1 MAFQKKSCF
10 GLTLFLGCVL
20 VMTGCVTPAGRDA
33 GGKSARYEDPA
44 ASEMISGVGIESRDV
59 IKMTNQMMRDILADP
74 TFRRPKKPPRVV
86 IDAAYFKNEG
96 STRINKNLITDRL
109 RTELNKA
116 AKGKMI
122 FVRREQLK
130 MMLDEKGLAQAGITD
145 DDGSMADALLAG
157 ADYRLAGRIAS
168 MDSVDPKTG
177 TFSRYH
183 QILFE
188 MIALKSGTIAWSGS
202 YNFKKSGQED
212 VIYR

>member
-1 MAFQKKSCF
+1 MVPQKHSIGMTLILSCIV
-10 GLTLFLGCVL
+10 TLA
-20 VMTGCVTPAGRDA
+20 GCVTPAGKDA
-33 GGKSARYEDPA
+33 GGTAARYEDPVS
-44 ASEMISGVGIESRDV
+44 SEMVSGVGIESRDV
-59 IKMTNQMMRDILADP
+59 IRMTDQMIGDILADP
-74 TFRRPKKPPRVV
+74 TFRKPKTPPRVV
-86 IDAAYFKNEG
+86 IDATYFKNEG
-96 STRINKNLITDRL
+96 ATRINKNLITDRI
-109 RTELNKA
+109 RTGLNKA

-130 MMLDEKGLAQAGITD
+130 MLFDEKGLAQAGVTD
-145 DDGSMADALLAG
+145 DDGTMADSQLAG

-188 MIALKSGTIAWSGS
+188 MVELKSGTIVWSGA

-212 VIYR
+212 IIYR